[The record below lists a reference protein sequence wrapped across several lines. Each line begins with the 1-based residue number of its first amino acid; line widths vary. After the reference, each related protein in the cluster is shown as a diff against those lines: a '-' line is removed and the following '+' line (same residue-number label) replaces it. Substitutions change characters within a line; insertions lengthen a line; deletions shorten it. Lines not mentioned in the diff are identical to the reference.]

1 MKRIISKK
9 GMVGVLTASA
19 IAATMAG
26 SYAIWDTLE
35 STGTATLTLE
45 KPVVAETALD
55 ANFAIDGTRKLG
67 ETGTYKNTVTFTVAD
82 AKDLTK
88 LQASFVPII
97 KDASSQDCT
106 SQFTIKISEGSTEL
120 TSNTDTSVDASNTY
134 TIEVTP
140 TEAAASL
147 AGTALTV
154 EVKGTLS
161 EESTS

>member
-9 GMVGVLTASA
+9 GMLGVLTASA
-19 IAATMAG
+19 IVATMAG

-45 KPVVAETALD
+45 KPVVAATTLE

-67 ETGTYKNTVTFTVAD
+67 ETGTYKNTVTFTVAE

-88 LQASFVPII
+88 LQASFVPTI
-97 KDASSQDCT
+97 KDASDQDCT
-106 SQFTIKISEGSTEL
+106 SQFTVKMTEGSTEL
-120 TSNTDTSVDASNTY
+120 TSNTDASVDASNTY

-140 TEAAASL
+140 TDAAASL
-147 AGTALTV
+147 AGTALKV

-161 EESTS
+161 EKSAS